1 MIMASD
7 LQCSNKLI
15 LSLNLWSHVES
26 KMADP
31 KPSKRARGDSTPV
44 YTSLQEFS
52 QGSEGNS
59 KRYEQLVVKFEE
71 KYGSKP
77 QFLARA
83 PGRVNII
90 GEHIDY
96 SGYAVLP
103 MALEQDITVAW
114 RPNNEGVINMANV
127 DPVKYPDHSCPVKG
141 FTIDGHQWY
150 QYFLCGY
157 KGVLEHACIQNPV
170 GFDLLMDGS
179 IPPSAGLSSS
189 SAVVCCAALV
199 AVYANKV
206 ELPSK
211 KELAELCAH
220 SERYIGTE
228 GGGMDQAISFLAE
241 RGKAMMIEFNP
252 IRPTEVQLPNGMVF
266 VISNTLVQANKAAFA
281 SFNERVVECRLAAQ
295 VIAKQKGLDWR
306 RLRKLINLQ
315 EELKLELREM
325 NAVVSDSLQQEAYSR
340 DDICKILE
348 ISSEELESESL
359 SDMTKEMESFH
370 LYKRATH
377 VFQEAHRVP
386 TFRDTAN
393 SGSLYDT
400 AVRLGELMDASHA
413 TCSGLYE
420 CSCAELDQLV
430 AICKSAGSLGSRL
443 TGAGW
448 GGCAVSLVAEDK
460 VEAFL
465 TTVANEFYEKDEA
478 RRPHIAT
485 SLFKTKPGPGAAL
498 CDLSGN

>member
-1 MIMASD
+1 MWLLVA
-7 LQCSNKLI
+7 
-15 LSLNLWSHVES
+15 
-26 KMADP
+26 KMADE
-31 KPSKRARGDSTPV
+31 KPTKRARGDTTPV
-44 YTSLQEFS
+44 FCSLKEFS
-52 QGSEGNS
+52 QGSEENE
-59 KRYEQLVVKFEE
+59 KRYEQLVAKFEE

-103 MALEQDITVAW
+103 MALEQDITIAF
-114 RPNNEGVINMANV
+114 RLNNDGVIKMANV
-127 DPVKYPDHSCPVKG
+127 DPTKYTDQTSPTKE

-150 QYFLCGY
+150 HYFLCGY

-211 KELAELCAH
+211 KELAELCAR

-266 VISNTLVQANKAAFA
+266 VISNTLVQAQKAAFA

-295 VIAKQKGLDWR
+295 VIAKQKGLEWR
-306 RLRKLINLQ
+306 KVRKLLVLQ
-315 EELKLELREM
+315 EELKLELSEM
-325 NAVVSDSLQQEAYSR
+325 EAVVSDSLQHEAYSR
-340 DDICKILE
+340 DDICKVLE

-359 SDMTKEMESFH
+359 SEMTKTMQSFQ

-377 VFQEAHRVP
+377 VFQEASRVF

-393 SGSLYDT
+393 SGSDHAT

-460 VEAFL
+460 VDTFL
-465 TTVANEFYEKDEA
+465 ATVANEFYENDES
-478 RRPHIAT
+478 RKPHLAY

-498 CDLSGN
+498 CDLTGN